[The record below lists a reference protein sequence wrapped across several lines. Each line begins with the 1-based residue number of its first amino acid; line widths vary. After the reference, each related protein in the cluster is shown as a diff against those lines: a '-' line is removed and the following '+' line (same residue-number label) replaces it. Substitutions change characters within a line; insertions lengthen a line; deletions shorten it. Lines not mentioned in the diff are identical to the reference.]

1 MPTIAIISQ
10 KGGAGKTTLALHLAA
25 AAQASGRVALVVD
38 TDPQATASQWAAWR
52 QEAPPEVI
60 DSPPPRLAAKIAAAK
75 EQGAEVI
82 VIDTPPHA
90 DSAARA
96 AVEAADLVLIPCRP
110 SAFDLSAIQTTAKL
124 VQLLRRPAFVV
135 FTAGPPN
142 APRIYQEAGELV
154 DGFGTPPCP
163 VLLPDRA
170 AYRHASAEGRT
181 VMESE
186 PAGKAAEEVRELYKW
201 TCRQLDM
208 AAPRFKKVA
217 S

>member
-1 MPTIAIISQ
+1 M
-10 KGGAGKTTLALHLAA
+10 
-25 AAQASGRVALVVD
+25 
-38 TDPQATASQWAAWR
+38 
-52 QEAPPEVI
+52 
-60 DSPPPRLAAKIAAAK
+60 
-75 EQGAEVI
+75 
-82 VIDTPPHA
+82 TP
-90 DSAARA
+90 S
-96 AVEAADLVLIPCRP
+96 
-110 SAFDLSAIQTTAKL
+110 
-124 VQLLRRPAFVV
+124 
-135 FTAGPPN
+135 AGPPN

-208 AAPRFKKVA
+208 PAPRFRKVA